1 LIEVNLVLSFVP
13 SPFTMAMM
21 AREMSAAIN
30 PHSIAVAPVSSLRN
44 RRTIVIMSATLRGI
58 SKEPVKL
65 EQFGAAFG

>member
-1 LIEVNLVLSFVP
+1 
-13 SPFTMAMM
+13 MAMM

-44 RRTIVIMSATLRGI
+44 RRTIVIMPVTLRGI

-65 EQFGAAFG
+65 KQFGAAFG